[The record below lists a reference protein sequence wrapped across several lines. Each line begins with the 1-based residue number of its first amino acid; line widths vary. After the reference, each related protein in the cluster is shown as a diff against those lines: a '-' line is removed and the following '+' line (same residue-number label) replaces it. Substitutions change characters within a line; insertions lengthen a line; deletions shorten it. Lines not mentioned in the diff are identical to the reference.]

1 MFIWYCYHGSW
12 LYYIYLQHHAIRTVS
27 VIAAVILRSVLVMLL
42 AVLRLESYCR
52 FRAWS
57 YQ

>member
-1 MFIWYCYHGSW
+1 MPVS
-12 LYYIYLQHHAIRTVS
+12 TVS